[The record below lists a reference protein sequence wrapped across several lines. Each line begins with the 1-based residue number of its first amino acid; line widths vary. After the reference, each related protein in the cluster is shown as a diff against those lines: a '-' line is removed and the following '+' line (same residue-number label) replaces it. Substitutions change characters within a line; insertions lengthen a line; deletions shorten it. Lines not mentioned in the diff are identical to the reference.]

1 MLDPKKLRHR
11 RNPPG
16 TGGGAGAAGAAGGDT
31 VLPLH
36 KPPPDSSS
44 SIQLSLSTSPTVT
57 AKSIAESATTAA
69 SNFIFP
75 IFKKRVKKRKNFG
88 GIGMSTTT
96 TNVTTSTSSSSLNV
110 MSGAAPSVD
119 KYNKAIKRKRKR
131 DTIRKFMKTCLSG
144 VGATLVWGS
153 LSVLLLPTAWFQVDY
168 HHQVQHAATEIY
180 QQVHRRG
187 RIRGTNSNSNK
198 MKQALHNNNNNNN
211 HNNNNNNFIPGANTK
226 LDDSRLAHQLN
237 YDALN
242 HKVGPQD
249 RQYGQNYNPDQQRQ
263 NHHRHEKPGRRNHNR
278 PRIQQEED
286 DNMEP
291 IICPDGTTG
300 FINDNYCDCIDDG
313 SDETLTGACSHIL
326 VGQAKFIC
334 DDGETHIFTSRIKDG
349 ITDCHDGTDEL

>member
-16 TGGGAGAAGAAGGDT
+16 TGGGGGGET
-31 VLPLH
+31 LLPLH
-36 KPPPDSSS
+36 KKGAPPPEGS
-44 SIQLSLSTSPTVT
+44 SIQLSSSTSPTMSS
-57 AKSIAESATTAA
+57 KSISEAATTFAA

-75 IFKKRVKKRKNFG
+75 IFKKRVKKKQTFG
-88 GIGMSTTT
+88 RSGISSTTT
-96 TNVTTSTSSSSLNV
+96 NTNTSNTTTKSTSSSSLNV
-110 MSGAAPSVD
+110 MSGAAPAVD

-168 HHQVQHAATEIY
+168 HHQVQHAGTEIY

-187 RIRGTNSNSNK
+187 RIRGTNSNKNRQ
-198 MKQALHNNNNNNN
+198 QASYNNNRNNNQ
-211 HNNNNNNFIPGANTK
+211 NNNNFIPGATTK
-226 LDDSRLAHQLN
+226 LDVNNNRAHQLN
-237 YDALN
+237 YDVLN

-249 RQYGQNYNPDQQRQ
+249 RQHGQQYPKQRHDSNRQ
-263 NHHRHEKPGRRNHNR
+263 HHRQRHKHI
-278 PRIQQEED
+278 IQQEED

-300 FINDNYCDCIDDG
+300 FVNDNYCDCVDDG
-313 SDETLTGACSHIL
+313 SDETTTNACSHVL
-326 VGQAKFIC
+326 VGQAKFVC